1 MSGSL
6 HASWVHALRRIHS
19 IGVSRNTGPVDIGGW
34 LYRGALLD
42 DALPL
47 MAARSA
53 IVSTRTILTNDVTIF
68 AAKKVITMNPAR
80 PYATH
85 LAVRDGRVLS
95 VGSLDE
101 VRQWGGRVDETL
113 ADKVLMPGFVEGHC
127 HAFEGALWSCPYVGF
142 HDRRDP
148 NGKRW
153 PGLKSIDAVVERLRE
168 EDRRLGDDPRPIF
181 AWGFDPM
188 HFGDRRADRSDFDRV
203 SKTRS
208 MAILHASI
216 HLLNVNSALMKE
228 AGITR
233 ALNIHGIVKSEDGE
247 PTGELREMAA
257 MYLAYKVL
265 GSHSPRLDATA
276 TPEPVWR
283 FARLAQLN
291 GVTTA
296 TDLLNELGP
305 ATVANYRALTVGED
319 FPVRVVPALNPTSR
333 STDDGIKLLKELVAL
348 GNDKLHFGIVKII
361 TDGSMQGF
369 TARIKWPHYYE
380 NGRNGLWNVA
390 PQDLRRLAE
399 AYHRAGFQLHI
410 HVNGD
415 EASEAAIEVME
426 GVLGAAWRPD
436 HRHTLQHC
444 QMIDTAQIR
453 RMKALGLCANL
464 FANHIYYYGDH
475 HYSRLLGPDRANRV
489 DPAATVVRHGVPFAI
504 HSDAPVT
511 PLSPLF
517 TASCAVNRRTTSGRV
532 LGEEERI
539 SVDEALRA
547 ITLGAAY
554 TLKLDHLVG
563 SLEVGKFADV
573 AILEQDPY
581 GVPPQDLGAVKVWG
595 TLLGGK
601 LFRGATP
608 AAEMAELTA

>member
-1 MSGSL
+1 M
-6 HASWVHALRRIHS
+6 
-19 IGVSRNTGPVDIGGW
+19 
-34 LYRGALLD
+34 
-42 DALPL
+42 
-47 MAARSA
+47 
-53 IVSTRTILTNDVTIF
+53 TNNVAIF
-68 AAKKVITMNPAR
+68 AAKKIITMNQAK

-85 LAVRDGRVLS
+85 MAVREGRVLA
-95 VGSLDE
+95 VGDLDE
-101 VRQWGGRVDETL
+101 VKRWGGIVDNSL

-142 HDRRDP
+142 HDRHDP
-148 NGKRW
+148 EGRLW
-153 PGLKSIDAVVERLRE
+153 WGLTSIDAVVERLRE
-168 EDRRLGDDPRPIF
+168 EDSRLGDDPRPIF

-188 HFGDRRADRSDFDRV
+188 HFGDRRADRADFDRV
-203 SKTRS
+203 SKTRPI
-208 MAILHASI
+208 AILHASI
-216 HLLNVNSALMKE
+216 HLLNVNSALME
-228 AGITR
+228 QAGITR
-233 ALNIHGIVKSEDGE
+233 ALNIHGIAKGPDGE

-257 MYLAYKVL
+257 MYLAYKML
-265 GSHSPRLDATA
+265 GNHSPRLDATS

-283 FARLAQLN
+283 FAKSAQLK
-291 GVTTA
+291 GVTTV

-305 ATVANYRALTVGED
+305 ATVDNYRVLTARDD

-333 STDDGIKLLKELVAL
+333 STNDGIKLLKELVPL
-348 GNDKLHFGIVKII
+348 GNEKLHFGLVKII

-380 NGRNGLWNVA
+380 NGSNGLWNVG

-415 EASEAAIEVME
+415 EASEVAIEVME
-426 GVLGAAWRPD
+426 DVLGVAWRPD

-453 RMKALGLCANL
+453 RMKALELCANL

-475 HYSRLLGPDRANRV
+475 HYNRLLGPDRANRV
-489 DPAATVVRHGVPFAI
+489 DPVGTVARHGVPFAI

-511 PLSPLF
+511 PLGPLF

-539 SVDEALRA
+539 SVHEALRA

-573 AILEQDPY
+573 AILDRDPY
-581 GVPPQDLGAVKVWG
+581 DVPPEDLGAMTVWG

-601 LFRGATP
+601 LFRSNQP
-608 AAEMAELTA
+608 AARDAELTA